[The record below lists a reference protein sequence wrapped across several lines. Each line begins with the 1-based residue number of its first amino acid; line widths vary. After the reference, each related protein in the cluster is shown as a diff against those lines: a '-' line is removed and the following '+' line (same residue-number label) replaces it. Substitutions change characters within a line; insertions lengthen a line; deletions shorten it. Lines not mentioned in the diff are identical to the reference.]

1 MKRRCFKEREEK
13 RMKVTIK
20 GNTEELRAFIKKE
33 PRGNG
38 APSLKLG
45 DSEIIQFKDHILV
58 CSNRLVVFDQNDNPR
73 IALATQQK

>member
-1 MKRRCFKEREEK
+1 
-13 RMKVTIK
+13 MKVTIE
-20 GNTEELRAFIKKE
+20 GNAEELRSFIKKE

-38 APSLKLG
+38 TPSLKLG